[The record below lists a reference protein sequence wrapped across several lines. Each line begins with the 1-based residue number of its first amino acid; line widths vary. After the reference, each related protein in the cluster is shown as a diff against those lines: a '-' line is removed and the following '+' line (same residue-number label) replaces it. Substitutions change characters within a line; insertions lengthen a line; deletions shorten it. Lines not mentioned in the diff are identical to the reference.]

1 MVLELG
7 AVEVVVEVEVVEG
20 TAVVVVVGGGGPDD
34 TSMSTE
40 LPGDTEDP
48 VPGLEE
54 MTSPAAY

>member
-1 MVLELG
+1 MLVLVLVLVD
-7 AVEVVVEVEVVEG
+7 VEVVVVEG

-34 TSMSTE
+34 TSISTE